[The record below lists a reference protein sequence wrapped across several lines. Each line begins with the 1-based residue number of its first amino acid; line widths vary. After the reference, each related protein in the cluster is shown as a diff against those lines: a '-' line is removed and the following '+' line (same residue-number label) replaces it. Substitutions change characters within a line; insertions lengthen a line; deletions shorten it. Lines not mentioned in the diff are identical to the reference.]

1 MASAGQAFGW
11 WRWPSLTA
19 AFAKQH
25 TTMARPAARACAP
38 ATAEVPL
45 ATALQLERLVLGA
58 ELRAEGRRS
67 GARVTVVANKAREH
81 VPKHTARTTSSSCPS
96 MARLRRERRVAATA
110 GGSEA
115 TCTQRALR
123 TARRKSRR
131 TSQENNSLDD
141 PVSMFLK
148 DIANTSVL
156 SKEEE
161 TALAKQAQDGL
172 KLERTASRLRRS
184 LRREPTDV
192 ELAAACGHGSAAAVR
207 ERREAGREARELMV
221 EYNLRLVIS
230 IAKRYTNKGIV
241 FGDLIQEGVL
251 GLIRGIEKF
260 DHEKGFKFSTYAHW
274 WIRQAITRAISD
286 QSRTIRL
293 PVHVYDT
300 LTRIRK
306 ATEKLEPEQAQE
318 TNQKAAENVARELGL
333 TVDKVHKVLAASV
346 PVRSLDASLSCNHTN
361 SKPHEGAELTLLDNL
376 EAENADGQAS
386 VEAEIEGRYMREDIN
401 AILAT
406 LHPRERNILR
416 MRYGLATADGKCMT
430 LYDIGAAY
438 GLTRERIRQIEEKAL
453 KKLRNPAFSV
463 PLQDYFEDMAFV

>member
-1 MASAGQAFGW
+1 MVVSSKRDREKRAWDGSH
-11 WRWPSLTA
+11 PSS
-19 AFAKQH
+19 
-25 TTMARPAARACAP
+25 
-38 ATAEVPL
+38 
-45 ATALQLERLVLGA
+45 
-58 ELRAEGRRS
+58 LR
-67 GARVTVVANKAREH
+67 
-81 VPKHTARTTSSSCPS
+81 
-96 MARLRRERRVAATA
+96 MMRERKRTGTNGCVKEEE
-110 GGSEA
+110 S
-115 TCTQRALR
+115 CTDQRALR
-123 TARRKSRR
+123 LARRKSRAA
-131 TSQENNSLDD
+131 TSTTIPSMQTCDD
-141 PVSMFLK
+141 PVAMFLK

-156 SKEEE
+156 SKEQEI
-161 TALAKQAQDGL
+161 ALAKRAQDGL
-172 KLERTASRLRRS
+172 RVERTSARLRRG
-184 LRREPTDV
+184 LRREPTDA
-192 ELAAACGHGSAAAVR
+192 ELAAALGETNAMAVR
-207 ERREAGREARELMV
+207 ARRESGREARELMV

-306 ATEKLEPEQAQE
+306 AAERIQDPEAMQSAADAATEE
-318 TNQKAAENVARELGL
+318 VARELGL
-333 TVDKVHKVLAASV
+333 STDKVHKVLAASV
-346 PVRSLDASLSCNHTN
+346 PVRSLDAALSCSN
-361 SKPHEGAELTLLDNL
+361 SRRKPHDAGEVTLLDNL
-376 EAENADGQAS
+376 EAEDAAGQLS
-386 VEAEIEGRYMREDIN
+386 VEAEIEGRYMRDDIN
-401 AILAT
+401 AVLST

-453 KKLRNPAFSV
+453 RKLRNPAYRI
-463 PLQDYFEDMAFV
+463 PLQDYFEDMACIPAIE

>member
-1 MASAGQAFGW
+1 
-11 WRWPSLTA
+11 
-19 AFAKQH
+19 
-25 TTMARPAARACAP
+25 MARPAARACAP
-38 ATAEVPL
+38 ATADLPL
-45 ATALQLERLVLGA
+45 ATALQLERLVLGP
-58 ELRAEGRRS
+58 ETRAEGRRS
-67 GARVTVVANKAREH
+67 GARVTVVASKPREH
-81 VPKHTARTTSSSCPS
+81 VPRHAQRATTSSCPS
-96 MARLRRERRVAATA
+96 MARLRRERRVAATSE
-110 GGSEA
+110 GSQA
-115 TCTQRALR
+115 TCTQQALR

-131 TSQENNSLDD
+131 TPSGTTAMDD
-141 PVSMFLK
+141 PVAMFLK

-156 SKEEE
+156 SKEQE
-161 TALAKQAQDGL
+161 TALARQAQDGL

-184 LRREPTDV
+184 LRREPTDA
-192 ELAAACGHGSAAAVR
+192 ELAVACGHGSAAAVR

-306 ATEKLEPEQAQE
+306 ATEKLQEHDHAQE
-318 TNQKAAENVARELGL
+318 ANHQAAESVALQLGL
-333 TVDKVHKVLAASV
+333 SVDKVHKVLAASV
-346 PVRSLDASLSCNHTN
+346 PVRSLDASLSCNHAN
-361 SKPHEGAELTLLDNL
+361 CKPHEGGELTLLDNL
-376 EAENADGQAS
+376 EAEDADGHAS

-453 KKLRNPAFSV
+453 KKLRNPAFSI
-463 PLQDYFEDMAFV
+463 PLQDYFEDMAFVSMAE